1 MIRFLCPECGK
12 HLKAPVSFIGKQV
25 KCSRCG
31 RTLQAPGVSDPK
43 APSPVRTP
51 RLGGLFGGFRA
62 LWPRGRWLLL
72 LGGLIAGGLLALG
85 VVYLLMPGT
94 VDQELMDLKGG
105 APEKSRQA
113 LEGLAAAQV
122 QDSERARVTAALEP
136 LLIDSDLHGG
146 LDPDLVLRTYLA
158 WAGKDNVPAL
168 IRLMQTP
175 APPRWNP
182 NKTGLVMEA
191 LGKTQDQRAA
201 EALAALLPDPVLHD
215 QAVNALEVMGKKAQ
229 TAVVAYLFDDNPDT
243 RLRASRLLADI
254 GAKPGTVADAALSR
268 LRSNQA
274 DVRRGAVV
282 WFVDN
287 APGAAARKDD
297 AAQALAN
304 LLDDPSPEV
313 RNQALQ
319 ALRAWATKDC
329 LPQLLAYAQREQKNP
344 SGGTALIDVLAQFPD
359 ETAAEAVALLLT
371 NAQMRDKAAQALLQF
386 GPAATKAV
394 VPYINHPDPG
404 VKKAARELCR
414 RLNVPADLLLDQTL
428 ADAAAASIPR
438 GRAALQHLAALR
450 PDDSNRAKVSEAL
463 NPLLLDPHPEIRTDA
478 LNAVKVWGTQAN
490 TAALLK
496 LLGDYQGGKK
506 ENDAC
511 GVIDLL
517 GSLKD
522 PKAAPALAQALTVVR
537 ERGPASV
544 ALVSIGPAAEEAVL
558 PFLQAADPGA
568 RIAACWVLA
577 DIGTAKSLQPLQ
589 DAISFAP
596 GGALGEP
603 LIRAAQEAILKISA
617 RK

>member
-12 HLKAPVSFIGKQV
+12 HLKAPESIIGKQV
-25 KCSRCG
+25 KCIRCG

-43 APSPVRTP
+43 APSPAPAP
-51 RLGGLFGGFRA
+51 RLGGLYGGFRA
-62 LWPRGRWLLL
+62 FRPRGRWLLL
-72 LGGLIAGGLLALG
+72 LSGLIAVGLLAI
-85 VVYLLMPGT
+85 VVAYLFMPGA

-105 APEKSRQA
+105 DPAKSRQA
-113 LEGLAAAQV
+113 LAELAAAEV
-122 QDSERARVTAALEP
+122 QDSQRARVTAALEP
-136 LLIDSDLHGG
+136 LLFDGDLHGG
-146 LDPDLVLRTYLA
+146 LNPDLVLRTYLA

-175 APPRWNP
+175 APPHWNL

-201 EALAALLPDPVLHD
+201 EALAAKLPDPVLHD
-215 QAVNALEVMGKKAQ
+215 QAVNALEVMGPKAQ

-243 RLRASRLLADI
+243 RLRASRLLADF
-254 GAKPGTVADAALSR
+254 GAKPGTVADEAVSR
-268 LRSNQA
+268 LRSSQA

-287 APGAAARKDD
+287 APAEGARTDD
-297 AAQALAN
+297 IAKALAN

-319 ALRAWATKDC
+319 ALKTWLTKDC
-329 LPQLLAYAQREQKNP
+329 LPQLLAYARREQKNP
-344 SGGTALIDVLAQFPD
+344 SGGPALIDVLAQFPD
-359 ETAAEAVALLLT
+359 ENAAEAVALLLP
-371 NAQMRDKAAQALLQF
+371 NAQTRDKAVQALLQL

-394 VPYINHPDPG
+394 LPYINHPDPG
-404 VKKAARELCR
+404 VQKAARELCR
-414 RLNVPADLLLDQTL
+414 RLNVPADLQLEQTL
-428 ADAAAASIPR
+428 ADAAAAQIPR
-438 GRAALQHLAALR
+438 GLAALQHLAALR
-450 PDDSNRAKVSEAL
+450 PDESSRAKVSEAL
-463 NPLLLDPHPEIRTDA
+463 NAFLLDPRPEIRADA
-478 LNAVKVWGTQAN
+478 LNAVKVWGSRAN

-496 LLGDYQGGKK
+496 LLGDYQGGKR

-511 GVIDLL
+511 SVIDIL

-522 PKAAPALAQALTVVR
+522 PKAAPALAQALTFLS
-537 ERGPASV
+537 ERGPASK
-544 ALVSIGPAAEEAVL
+544 ALVSIGPAAEEAVV
-558 PFLQAADPGA
+558 PFLQTADLGA
-568 RIAACWVLA
+568 CFEACQVLA
-577 DIGTAKSLQPLQ
+577 EIGTARSMQPLQ
-589 DAISFAP
+589 DAISYAP